1 MEELVMID
9 DGITIQVVNALR
21 NRYEAERTAAV
32 AELMVF
38 VRNPVGVGEH
48 PAIIETADVILTR
61 IAEAETKIA
70 TVSKYFRFEEAVPE
84 EDSSS
89 R

>member
-1 MEELVMID
+1 MID

-21 NRYEAERTAAV
+21 TRYEAERTAAV

-48 PAIIETADVILTR
+48 PAIIDTADMILTR
-61 IAEAETKIA
+61 IAEAESKLA
-70 TVSKYFRFEEAVPE
+70 MVSKYFRIEDGPQEEIT
-84 EDSSS
+84 SS